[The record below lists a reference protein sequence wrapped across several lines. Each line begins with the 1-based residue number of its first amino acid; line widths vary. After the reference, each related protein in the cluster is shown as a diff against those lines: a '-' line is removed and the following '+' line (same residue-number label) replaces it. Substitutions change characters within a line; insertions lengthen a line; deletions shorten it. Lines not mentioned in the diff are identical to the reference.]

1 MAPEHGT
8 CGEIINVPARF
19 VTRHPASLSMIE
31 AAGLWSPFLT
41 AYGGLVTTGGLVSG
55 DLVILS
61 AASSSVGLA
70 AIQIAIQRGAIPVAT
85 TRLPHKKQR
94 LLDAG
99 RSEEHTSEL
108 QSLMRIS
115 YAVFCLKKKKKVEAL
130 QHQWLT

>member
-1 MAPEHGT
+1 
-8 CGEIINVPARF
+8 
-19 VTRHPASLSMIE
+19 MIE

-99 RSEEHTSEL
+99 AHEVYVSPVAGPVARPAGFHAGERKSGGWG
-108 QSLMRIS
+108 
-115 YAVFCLKKKKKVEAL
+115 KKGSGRAGLGGSGERTKK
-130 QHQWLT
+130 

>member
-1 MAPEHGT
+1 
-8 CGEIINVPARF
+8 
-19 VTRHPASLSMIE
+19 MIE

-61 AASSSVGLA
+61 AASSSVVLA

-85 TRLPHKKQR
+85 TRMPHNTQR

-99 RSEEHTSEL
+99 AHAVIVTQTQDLAARLTEITPGRHAPLIFDPVGEHNV
-108 QSLMRIS
+108 QRFA
-115 YAVFCLKKKKKVEAL
+115 AVLGESRYPVI
-130 QHQWLT
+130 

>member
-1 MAPEHGT
+1 
-8 CGEIINVPARF
+8 
-19 VTRHPASLSMIE
+19 MIE

-41 AYGGLVTTGGLVSG
+41 AYGGLVTTGGLDSG
-55 DLVILS
+55 DLVILP

-99 RSEEHTSEL
+99 AHDVIVTQERSEERRVGKECVSTCRS
-108 QSLMRIS
+108 R
-115 YAVFCLKKKKKVEAL
+115 
-130 QHQWLT
+130 WLPEP